1 MPYIVRRAWR
11 RLGGPTFAAAG
22 ARAGHGS
29 AAEEDLSKDLRPFDA
44 AACRHPA
51 QAAARTVSSAGRAYV
66 YM

>member
-1 MPYIVRRAWR
+1 MEQE
-11 RLGGPTFAAAG
+11 
-22 ARAGHGS
+22 HGS